1 MNRRLT
7 TATALTALAVA
18 LVAPAA
24 GASGTTTTTV
34 KKHAPTTTTTVKKKQ
49 TPPPVPKK
57 IAYASMSGRVT
68 LLSKPTVGVA
78 GIEVMASAQVKPQNV
93 YFAVTK
99 ANGDFVILGLNPGT
113 YTLTFFD
120 FPHDRGQNSVGYLP
134 RSYDGTPAGSAS
146 VLKPP
151 TFKVGPGVALVN
163 MDVRVAAPAKK

>member
-24 GASGTTTTTV
+24 GASG
-34 KKHAPTTTTTVKKKQ
+34 TTTTTVKKKQ